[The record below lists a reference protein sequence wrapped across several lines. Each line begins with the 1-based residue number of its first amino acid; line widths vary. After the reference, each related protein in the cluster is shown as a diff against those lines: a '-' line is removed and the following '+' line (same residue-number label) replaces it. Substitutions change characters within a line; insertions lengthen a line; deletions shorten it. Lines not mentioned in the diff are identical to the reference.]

1 MMPENDRQPDA
12 VNRADRARDAGG
24 RRVTGEIPGLY
35 VLKFICALFVVNL
48 HFQSFLRDLMLPAM
62 RIAMPVFFCITGY
75 FLLDGQSRISE
86 RKVLR
91 MIIKI
96 VILYVFALL
105 IYLSFIAC
113 RTWFGD
119 SGHDGFMTRIFS
131 AEGYRNLRYS
141 AHHLWYLDA
150 LILSLCVI
158 YAFSKLKVVKLLY
171 LLIPFGTI
179 LYLLMNNYRFCLPES
194 LSALS
199 LPSTVTNVI
208 CFGLPYI
215 MTGTLLRIFEHKLP
229 CKKTAWRLFIVLLLL
244 SGIEYV
250 LLPRISGDTYIFTL
264 PLMAIAF
271 VVFKNMEIKSKPGLL
286 LAEYGKLY
294 STDIYILHML
304 AGMII
309 LPVAV
314 YLTYTI
320 FGISGIK
327 SIEAFVVF
335 IATFLFAVC
344 VRKLWKYHKNL
355 FVNKKI

>member
-12 VNRADRARDAGG
+12 GNRADRARNAGG
-24 RRVTGEIPGLY
+24 HPETGEIPGLY
-35 VLKFICALFVVNL
+35 ILKFICALFVVNL
-48 HFQSFLRDLMLPAM
+48 HFQSFLRDLMLPVM

-75 FLLDGQSRISE
+75 FLIDRQGRISE
-86 RKVLR
+86 RKVLK
-91 MIIKI
+91 MIKKI

-131 AEGYRNLRYS
+131 AEGYRNLRYT

-171 LLIPFGTI
+171 LLIPLGTI
-179 LYLLMNNYRFCLPES
+179 LYLLMNNYRFCVPES
-194 LSALS
+194 KLLSI
-199 LPSTVTNVI
+199 PSAVTNII
-208 CFGLPYI
+208 CLGLPYI

-229 CKKTAWRLFIVLLLL
+229 CKKTAWRLFVVLLLL

-250 LLPRISGDTYIFTL
+250 LLPRISGETYIFTL
-264 PLMAIAF
+264 PLMAITF
-271 VVFKNMEIKSKPGLL
+271 VVFKNMEINSKTGLR

-309 LPVAV
+309 LPLAV
-314 YLTYTI
+314 YISNTYL
-320 FGISGIK
+320 GVSEVK

-335 IATFLFAVC
+335 IATLLIAIFI
-344 VRKLWKYHKNL
+344 RKLWKYPTSRSE
-355 FVNKKI
+355 NKKI